1 MAKYIKG
8 KDGKFKGSI
17 GDGKTRIP
25 TSSQNPVG
33 LTRSLVDLENSR
45 QANYGL
51 GQANSSL
58 QYNPIEEAENMT
70 FAMSRGGSFAERRQ
84 RRQLRKALENKFG
97 AIDWSS
103 SEAVTIADD
112 KDDFDPFAQV
122 APTPAPAAEP
132 APKREQGS
140 DPRML
145 EILSGKSGTL
155 WLRGKD
161 DKFHHAGTGVRM
173 LFMKAGSHG
182 TAQNSEW
189 YTKEH
194 ILIQYGT
201 YAQRY
206 DLDDVSFA
214 STER

>member
-25 TSSQNPVG
+25 TASQNPVG
-33 LTRSLVDLENSR
+33 LTKSLVDLDNSR
-45 QANYGL
+45 QALAGRGL
-51 GQANSSL
+51 GDIPL
-58 QYNPIEEAENMT
+58 QYDPIYEAENMT
-70 FAMSRGGSFAERRQ
+70 VAMGRGGSFAERRQ
-84 RRQLRKALENKFG
+84 RRQLRKALEAKFG

-103 SEAVTIADD
+103 SENVTIADD
-112 KDDFDPFAQV
+112 KDDFDPFAAV
-122 APTPAPAAEP
+122 EPATPAPAP

-140 DPRML
+140 DPRTL
-145 EILSGKSGTL
+145 QILDGQRGTL

-161 DKFHHAGTGVRM
+161 DKFHHAGAGVRM
-173 LFMKAGSHG
+173 LFMKAGSHS
-182 TAQNSEW
+182 TAKDSEW

-194 ILIQYGT
+194 VLIQYGT

-206 DLDDVSFA
+206 DLDDVSFS

>member
-25 TSSQNPVG
+25 TASAHPVG
-33 LTRSLVDLENSR
+33 LTRSLVDLDNSR
-45 QANYGL
+45 KATP
-51 GQANSSL
+51 SL
-58 QYNPIEEAENMT
+58 MTGIDFEYDPIVEAEKMT
-70 FAMSRGGSFAERRQ
+70 YAMGKGGSFSERRQ

-97 AIDWSS
+97 AIDWSL

-112 KDDFDPFAQV
+112 ADDFDPFAQV
-122 APTPAPAAEP
+122 EPVAPVIAPEP
-132 APKREQGS
+132 RREQGS
-140 DPRML
+140 DSRML
-145 EILSGKSGTL
+145 EILSGQRGTL

-161 DKFHHAGTGVRM
+161 DKFHHAGAGVRM
-173 LFMKAGSHG
+173 LFMKPGDYS
-182 TAQNSEW
+182 TAKDSEW
-189 YTKEH
+189 YTKDH
-194 ILIQYGT
+194 VLIQYGT

-206 DLDDVSFA
+206 DVDDVSFS